1 MDNSEQHKDPFSKR
15 LWRKIRQ
22 PLKNSKF
29 IKALLVHVMASYLR
43 LVYWTNPLIKGSDD
57 PKKAHEQ
64 YNPFIITFWHG
75 RHIMGPFL
83 RPKGEKIIA
92 MFSRSAD
99 AEINARV
106 SEVLGLETV
115 RGSGGRGDKQKA
127 ERGGARALIT
137 LNKALRD
144 GKTTAMIA
152 DIAHGT
158 AREAGKG
165 IILLA
170 KLSGRPIV
178 PYIYAFSREK
188 ILEKTWDKTAIPL
201 PFGRSIFLM
210 GDPVFVENDADD
222 DLLEK
227 KRQELTE
234 IMNRLTVEA
243 YDRLHKKKQ
252 G

>member
-1 MDNSEQHKDPFSKR
+1 MNKQRKEKR
-15 LWRKIRQ
+15 TGFLNRVWRKIRY
-22 PLKNSKF
+22 PLMNAN
-29 IKALLVHVMASYLR
+29 ITKAIVVSLTANYLR
-43 LVYWTNPLIKGSDD
+43 LVYWTNPLLKCSDD
-57 PKKAHEQ
+57 PKQAHNT

-106 SEVLGLETV
+106 GEKLGLETV
-115 RGSGGRGDKQKA
+115 RGSGGRGKRQQADK
-127 ERGGARALIT
+127 GGARALLT
-137 LNKALRD
+137 LKNSLKA

-152 DIAHGT
+152 DIAHGK

-178 PYIYAFSREK
+178 PYIYSFSREK

-210 GDPVFVENDADD
+210 GEALFVPEDADD
-222 DLLEK
+222 QLLEQ
-227 KRQELTE
+227 KRMELTE
-234 IMNRLTVEA
+234 IMNRLTEEA
-243 YDRLHKKKQ
+243 SQRLGARK
-252 G
+252 